1 MPVSDEQFATLS
13 AQLAGRFD
21 EHKRLLDGLDPIA
34 ARTGYSALVSAA
46 FSVAVDRRFAE
57 DGGVGRVVEF
67 VSDVRARSE
76 ATAQIDPRTAER
88 VILAVYT
95 NEQIDDI
102 DPRTSFET
110 QLVLLAALIADAGYD
125 APALD
130 EFLAEARQVAD
141 QWLA

>member
-21 EHKRLLDGLDPIA
+21 EHKRLLDELDPIA

-46 FSVAVDRRFAE
+46 FSIAVDRRFAKNG
-57 DGGVGRVVEF
+57 DVGRVVEF

-95 NEQIDDI
+95 DEQIDDI

-125 APALD
+125 TPALD

-141 QWLA
+141 QWLS